1 MKMMSKCIFFTKVMY
16 FIFYFIF
23 LSILSYFIFLSQL
36 RKLVYQD
43 CKQHVG
49 AGINALMSISD
60 GLVTYIFCR
69 KMENARLLME
79 EMDEKVVYFTPE
91 SAFLTLMLYF

>member
-1 MKMMSKCIFFTKVMY
+1 MNMKMMSKCIFFTKVMY

-43 CKQHVG
+43 CKQH
-49 AGINALMSISD
+49 AGALMSISD

-69 KMENARLLME
+69 KMENAPPMME
-79 EMDEKVVYFTPE
+79 EMDGKSVYFPPE